1 MIPATVTSTPT
12 PQHQHLSLT
21 LLEPLLYSHTMGR
34 LLLSYNNNQ
43 LRLHLAFSPPEFG
56 AQVRQDVVMKPVGRA
71 EGGSLPNG
79 RGPVVASFLGY
90 IILRTHDAW
99 GFFSPSSPFL
109 W

>member
-43 LRLHLAFSPPEFG
+43 LRLHLAFFPPEFG
-56 AQVRQDVVMKPVGRA
+56 AQVRQDVVMTSMSRQGNEKLKSQDDEA
-71 EGGSLPNG
+71 CWQSGGGL
-79 RGPVVASFLGY
+79 
-90 IILRTHDAW
+90 
-99 GFFSPSSPFL
+99 SP
-109 W
+109 